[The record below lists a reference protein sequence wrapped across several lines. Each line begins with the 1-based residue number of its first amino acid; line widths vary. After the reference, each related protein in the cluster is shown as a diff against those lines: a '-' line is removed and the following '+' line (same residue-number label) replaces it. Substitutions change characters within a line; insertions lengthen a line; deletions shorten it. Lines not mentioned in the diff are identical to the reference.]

1 MTRSA
6 TIPFRPPAAGTTR
19 WITLKVARR
28 FRRMAQA
35 VRRGRI
41 RRQLAELDPHLRRDI
56 GLEPM
61 GSFYGWS
68 DPHDRRGGPFPPSRA

>member
-6 TIPFRPPAAGTTR
+6 TLPLRPPAAGATR
-19 WITLKVARR
+19 WIAGS

-35 VRRGRI
+35 VRRGRV

-56 GLEPM
+56 GLEPL
-61 GSFYGWS
+61 GTFYGWA
-68 DPHDRRGGPFPPSRA
+68 DPHDRRGGPFPPGRA